1 MGCQWQ
7 AIRLLVITNR
17 RIKMITGSLQQ
28 KNGYYYAVLYL
39 KVDGKRKCKWIP
51 TKLPVN
57 GTSNRKAQ
65 KAFDEIR
72 IEYEREQ
79 KEIQRKEAE
88 LAELTKNTHPD
99 ALLPFTDYIEKW
111 LNSARPSLATTTYQS
126 YSNMIKARI
135 LPYFQPLGLEL
146 REVTPQHIEDFYQ
159 TILDDN
165 CTTNTVIHYHSILRK
180 AMQVAVKKDII
191 LKNPVD
197 KVQRPKKNVFHGNF
211 YTEEEM
217 MTLFDAV
224 SGDPLELCVKI
235 AAYYGL
241 RRSEVL
247 GLRWDAIDLE
257 RKTISIN
264 HKVIEAEVDGKFIPV
279 GEDVL
284 KTKSSFRTLPL
295 IPAVEKLLLEEKEK
309 QEMFRRLFKKSYC
322 RDYLDYICVDQT
334 GNLLR
339 PNYVTEH
346 FAWLVQKYDLKKI
359 RFHDL
364 RHTCASLL
372 LSNGI
377 SMKRIQIWLGHST
390 FATTADIYAHLDF
403 TAQEESAN
411 AMSGMFIRATAEQ
424 SA

>member
-1 MGCQWQ
+1 
-7 AIRLLVITNR
+7 
-17 RIKMITGSLQQ
+17 MITGSLQQ
-28 KNGYYYAVLYL
+28 KNGYYYAVLYI

-79 KEIQRKEAE
+79 EERQRKEAE

-111 LNSARPSLATTTYQS
+111 LYSARPSLATTTYQS

-135 LPYFQPLGLEL
+135 LPYFKPLGLQL
-146 REVTPQHIEDFYQ
+146 QEVTPQHIEDFYQ

-197 KVQRPKKNVFHGNF
+197 KVQRPKKNVYHGNF

-217 MTLFDAV
+217 LTLFDAV

-257 RKTISIN
+257 RKTICIK
-264 HKVIEAEVDGKFIPV
+264 HKVIEAEVDGKFRPV

-377 SMKRIQIWLGHST
+377 SMKQIQIWLGHST

-411 AMSGMFIRATAEQ
+411 AMSGMFIRTPEEQ
-424 SA
+424 PA

>member
-1 MGCQWQ
+1 
-7 AIRLLVITNR
+7 
-17 RIKMITGSLQQ
+17 MITGSLQQ

-79 KEIQRKEAE
+79 EEIQRKEAE
-88 LAELTKNTHPD
+88 LAKLTKNTHPD

-135 LPYFQPLGLEL
+135 LPYFKPLDLKL
-146 REVTPQHIEDFYQ
+146 QEVTPQHIEDFYQ

-197 KVQRPKKNVFHGNF
+197 KVQRPKKNVYHGNF
-211 YTEEEM
+211 YTEDEM
-217 MTLFDAV
+217 LTLFDAV

-257 RKTISIN
+257 RKTISIK
-264 HKVIEAEVDGKFIPV
+264 HKVIEAEVDGKFRPV

-334 GNLLR
+334 GKLLR

-346 FAWLVQKYDLKKI
+346 FTWLIQKYDLKKI

-377 SMKRIQIWLGHST
+377 SMKQIQIWLGHST

-424 SA
+424 PA

>member
-1 MGCQWQ
+1 
-7 AIRLLVITNR
+7 
-17 RIKMITGSLQQ
+17 
-28 KNGYYYAVLYL
+28 
-39 KVDGKRKCKWIP
+39 
-51 TKLPVN
+51 
-57 GTSNRKAQ
+57 
-65 KAFDEIR
+65 
-72 IEYEREQ
+72 
-79 KEIQRKEAE
+79 
-88 LAELTKNTHPD
+88 
-99 ALLPFTDYIEKW
+99 
-111 LNSARPSLATTTYQS
+111 
-126 YSNMIKARI
+126 
-135 LPYFQPLGLEL
+135 
-146 REVTPQHIEDFYQ
+146 
-159 TILDDN
+159 
-165 CTTNTVIHYHSILRK
+165 
-180 AMQVAVKKDII
+180 MQVVAKKDII

-197 KVQRPKKNVFHGNF
+197 KVQRPKKNVYHGNF

-224 SGDPLELCVKI
+224 SGDPLELCAKI

-257 RKTISIN
+257 RKTISIK
-264 HKVIEAEVDGKFIPV
+264 HKVIEAEVDGKFRPV
-279 GEDVL
+279 GEYVL

-309 QEMFRRLFKKSYC
+309 QEMFRRFFKKSYC

-334 GNLLR
+334 GNLLC

-346 FAWLVQKYDLKKI
+346 FAWIIQKYDLKKI

-377 SMKRIQIWLGHST
+377 SMKQIQIWLGHST

-411 AMSGMFIRATAEQ
+411 AMSGMFIRTPEEQ
-424 SA
+424 PA

>member
-1 MGCQWQ
+1 
-7 AIRLLVITNR
+7 
-17 RIKMITGSLQQ
+17 MITGSLQQ

-39 KVDGKRKCKWIP
+39 KVDGKRKCNWIP

-72 IEYEREQ
+72 IEYEWEQ
-79 KEIQRKEAE
+79 EEIQRKEAE
-88 LAELTKNTHPD
+88 LAEQTKNTHPD

-135 LPYFQPLGLEL
+135 LPYFKPLDLKL
-146 REVTPQHIEDFYQ
+146 QEVTPQHIEDFYQ

-211 YTEEEM
+211 YSEDEM

-247 GLRWDAIDLE
+247 GLRWDAIDME
-257 RKTISIN
+257 RKTISIS

-309 QEMFRRLFKKSYC
+309 QEMFRRLFNKSYC

-334 GNLLR
+334 GKLLR

-346 FAWLVQKYDLKKI
+346 FAWLIQKYDLKKI

-377 SMKRIQIWLGHST
+377 SMKQIQIWLGHST

-424 SA
+424 PA

>member
-1 MGCQWQ
+1 
-7 AIRLLVITNR
+7 
-17 RIKMITGSLQQ
+17 MITGSLQQ
-28 KNGYYYAVLYL
+28 KNGYYYAVLYI

-79 KEIQRKEAE
+79 EERQRMEEE

-111 LNSARPSLATTTYQS
+111 LNGARASLATTTYQS

-135 LPYFQPLGLEL
+135 LPYFKPLGLQL
-146 REVTPQHIEDFYQ
+146 QEVMPQHIEDFYQ

-165 CTTNTVIHYHSILRK
+165 CTTNTVIHYHSILRR

-217 MTLFDAV
+217 MTLFEAL

-257 RKTISIN
+257 RKTISIK

-295 IPAVEKLLLEEKEK
+295 IPAVEKLLLAEKEK

-346 FAWLVQKYDLKKI
+346 FAWLIQKYDLKKI

-377 SMKRIQIWLGHST
+377 SMKQIQIWLGHST

-411 AMSGMFIRATAEQ
+411 AMSGMFTRVTAEQ
-424 SA
+424 PA

>member
-1 MGCQWQ
+1 
-7 AIRLLVITNR
+7 
-17 RIKMITGSLQQ
+17 MITGSLQQ
-28 KNGYYYAVLYL
+28 KNGYYYAVLYI

-79 KEIQRKEAE
+79 EEIQRKEAE

-111 LNSARPSLATTTYQS
+111 LNSARPSLATTTFQS

-191 LKNPVD
+191 PKNPVD

-217 MTLFDAV
+217 MTLFDAL

-295 IPAVEKLLLEEKEK
+295 IPAVEKLLLAEKEK

-346 FAWLVQKYDLKKI
+346 FAWLIQKYDLKKI

-377 SMKRIQIWLGHST
+377 SMKQIQIWLGHST

-411 AMSGMFIRATAEQ
+411 AMSGMFTRAAAEQ
-424 SA
+424 PA

>member
-1 MGCQWQ
+1 
-7 AIRLLVITNR
+7 
-17 RIKMITGSLQQ
+17 MITGSLQQ

-79 KEIQRKEAE
+79 EEIQRKEAE

-111 LNSARPSLATTTYQS
+111 LHSARPSLATTTYQS

-197 KVQRPKKNVFHGNF
+197 KVQRPKKNVYHGNF

-247 GLRWDAIDLE
+247 GLRWDAIDME
-257 RKTISIN
+257 RKTISIS

-334 GNLLR
+334 GKLLR

-346 FAWLVQKYDLKKI
+346 FAWLIQKYNLKKI

-377 SMKRIQIWLGHST
+377 SMKQIQIWLGHST

-424 SA
+424 PA

>member
-1 MGCQWQ
+1 
-7 AIRLLVITNR
+7 
-17 RIKMITGSLQQ
+17 MITGSLQQ
-28 KNGYYYAVLYL
+28 KNGYYYAVLYI

-79 KEIQRKEAE
+79 EERQRMEEE

-111 LNSARPSLATTTYQS
+111 LNGARASLATTTYQS

-135 LPYFQPLGLEL
+135 LPYFKPLGLQL
-146 REVTPQHIEDFYQ
+146 QEVMPQHIEDFYQ

-165 CTTNTVIHYHSILRK
+165 CTTNTVIHYHSILRR

-217 MTLFDAV
+217 MTLFEAL

-257 RKTISIN
+257 RKTISIK

-295 IPAVEKLLLEEKEK
+295 IPAVEKLLLAEKEK

-346 FAWLVQKYDLKKI
+346 FAWLIQKYDLKKI

-377 SMKRIQIWLGHST
+377 SMKQIQIWLGHST

-411 AMSGMFIRATAEQ
+411 TMSGMFTRVTAEQ
-424 SA
+424 PA

>member
-1 MGCQWQ
+1 
-7 AIRLLVITNR
+7 
-17 RIKMITGSLQQ
+17 MITGSLQQ
-28 KNGYYYAVLYL
+28 KNGYYYAVLYI

-79 KEIQRKEAE
+79 EERQRKEAE

-126 YSNMIKARI
+126 YSNMIKATI
-135 LPYFQPLGLEL
+135 LPYFKPLGLQL
-146 REVTPQHIEDFYQ
+146 QDVTPQHIEDFYQ

-197 KVQRPKKNVFHGNF
+197 KVQRPKKNVYHGNF

-217 MTLFDAV
+217 LTLFDAV

-257 RKTISIN
+257 RKTISIK
-264 HKVIEAEVDGKFIPV
+264 HKVIEAEVDGKFRPV

-377 SMKRIQIWLGHST
+377 SMKQIQIWLGHST

-424 SA
+424 PA

>member
-1 MGCQWQ
+1 
-7 AIRLLVITNR
+7 
-17 RIKMITGSLQQ
+17 MITGSLQQ

-79 KEIQRKEAE
+79 EERQRMEEE

-111 LNSARPSLATTTYQS
+111 LHNARPSLATTTYQS

-135 LPYFQPLGLEL
+135 LPYFKPLGLQLQEI
-146 REVTPQHIEDFYQ
+146 TPQNIEDFYQ

-165 CTTNTVIHYHSILRK
+165 CTTNTVIHYHSILRR
-180 AMQVAVKKDII
+180 AMQVAVKKDVIQ
-191 LKNPVD
+191 KNPVD
-197 KVQRPKKNVFHGNF
+197 KVQRPKKNVFRGNF
-211 YTEEEM
+211 YSEDEM
-217 MTLFDAV
+217 MTLFDAL

-295 IPAVEKLLLEEKEK
+295 IPAVEKLLLEEKEQ
-309 QEMFRRLFKKSYC
+309 QEKFRRLFKKSYC

-334 GNLLR
+334 GKLLR

-346 FAWLVQKYDLKKI
+346 FAWLIQKYDLKKI

-377 SMKRIQIWLGHST
+377 SMKQIQIWLGHST

-403 TAQEESAN
+403 AAQEESAN
-411 AMSGMFIRATAEQ
+411 AMSGMFVRATAEQ
-424 SA
+424 PA

>member
-1 MGCQWQ
+1 
-7 AIRLLVITNR
+7 
-17 RIKMITGSLQQ
+17 MITGSLQQ

-79 KEIQRKEAE
+79 EEIQRKEAE
-88 LAELTKNTHPD
+88 LAKLTKNTHPD

-135 LPYFQPLGLEL
+135 LPYFKPLDLKL
-146 REVTPQHIEDFYQ
+146 QEVTPQHIEDFYQ

-197 KVQRPKKNVFHGNF
+197 KVQRPKKNVYHGNF
-211 YTEEEM
+211 YTEDEM
-217 MTLFDAV
+217 LTLFDAV

-241 RRSEVL
+241 RRCEVL

-257 RKTISIN
+257 RKTISIK
-264 HKVIEAEVDGKFIPV
+264 HKVIEAEVDGKFRPV

-334 GNLLR
+334 GKLLR

-346 FAWLVQKYDLKKI
+346 FTWLIQKYDLKKI

-377 SMKRIQIWLGHST
+377 SMKQIQIWLGHST

-411 AMSGMFIRATAEQ
+411 AMSGMFIRTPEGPPA
-424 SA
+424 